1 MQDYSERLAPFIK
14 EYVFTSGWS
23 GLKPVQNEAARV
35 IFEREDNLVL
45 SCGTSSG
52 KTEAAFFP
60 ILTEIARDKKDGVA
74 VLYIAPL
81 KALINDQFERISYLC
96 RKAGIKVY
104 HRHGDV
110 STQNKREFEEHPC
123 GILQITPEA
132 LESLLI
138 SHSTEIAKIF
148 SSLKYV
154 VIDELHAL
162 LGTDR
167 GSQVLCQISR
177 IMKNAGV
184 SPRIIGLSATLGNT
198 DTVCEML
205 SKCNGKTTVCPKFD
219 GEKLEV
225 SLLYEY
231 FDSTKSRD
239 EFVYDA
245 VKKKNSLV
253 FSNSR
258 EETEK
263 ITASLREISENRHD
277 NGDIFIHHGNIC
289 ASLRHDAEK
298 ALKSSSRHA
307 VVCAT
312 STLELGIDI
321 GRLERVVSLGTPN
334 TVSSFLQR
342 LGRSGRRG
350 NVPEMLCAFTSEAEK
365 EDLDRY
371 DILPFELLQGIAIVE
386 LYRRERFVETAKE
399 KKYPFSLLAHQ
410 TLSVLASNGEGLLT
424 SELARTVLTL
434 APFSNIGF
442 DDYKLLL
449 SHLYSKGYIDKT
461 DDGKIIL
468 GLSSEKLVGSFR
480 FYAVFKEEANY
491 TVKDESGKEIGQ
503 IPQAVGVGG
512 KFSLAGRVWVCERLD
527 SEQRIIYARSAKGK
541 LSSFWRG
548 NLTGIDD
555 KIAQYVKNIL
565 SEDEIYPYLG
575 KNAVKVLTS
584 ARKYARDNGLL
595 DFPMHKIDDE
605 LYIILPWFGSS
616 SMNTLCRY
624 IRKTTGGIASSRAV
638 IENPYVLSLHLRDD
652 DLRDFLSIMRENSFS
667 DNRYN
672 ITLIGENEGC
682 FTEKYDYLVPKQLLR
697 KAYAQDKMDVEKVA
711 ELIDRLG
718 M

>member
-1 MQDYSERLAPFIK
+1 MQDNTSRLADFIK
-14 EYVFTSGWS
+14 EYVFTSGWK
-23 GLKPVQNEAARV
+23 GLRPVQEEAVRV
-35 IFEREDNLVL
+35 IFDTSDNLVL

-60 ILTEIARDKKDGVA
+60 ILTHIQKIKQPGAS

-81 KALINDQFERISYLC
+81 KALINDQFERITFLC
-96 RKAGIKVY
+96 KKAGINVY

-110 STQNKREFEEHPC
+110 SSKNKEDFIDDPS
-123 GILQITPEA
+123 GILQITPES

-138 SHSTEIAKIF
+138 CRNTEIKRIF
-148 SSLKYV
+148 ENLRYV

-177 IMKNAGV
+177 IMKTVDVN
-184 SPRIIGLSATLGNT
+184 PRIIGLSATVGNT
-198 DTVCEML
+198 DAACRML
-205 SKCNGKTTVCPKFD
+205 SACNGRKTVCPKFG

-231 FDSTKSRD
+231 FEDIGTRD
-239 EFVYDA
+239 EFVYDS

-263 ITASLREISENRHD
+263 ITASLRDISSKRHD
-277 NGDIFIHHGNIC
+277 NGDIFIHHGNIS

-298 ALKSSSRHA
+298 ALKTPSRHT

-321 GRLERVVSLGTPN
+321 GQLERVVSLGTPN

-350 NVPEMLCAFTSEAEK
+350 NIPEMLSVFTYESEK
-365 EDLDRY
+365 DNGDRF

-386 LYRRERFVETAKE
+386 LYRRERFVESAKE
-399 KKYPFSLLAHQ
+399 KKYPFGLLAHQ
-410 TLSVLASNGEGLLT
+410 TLSVLASSGEGMSLP
-424 SELARTVLTL
+424 ELARTLLTL
-434 APFSNIGF
+434 QPFSNIST

-449 SHLYSKGYIDKT
+449 SHLYAREHIDRT
-461 DDGKIIL
+461 DDGKVIT
-468 GLSSEKLVGSFR
+468 GLASEKLLSSFK
-480 FYAVFKEEANY
+480 FYAVFKEEVNY
-491 TVKDESGKEIGQ
+491 TVKDEDGKEIGE
-503 IPQAVGVGG
+503 IPEAVSPGG

-527 SEQRIIYARSAKGK
+527 SEQRIIYARAAKGK
-541 LSSFWRG
+541 LASFWRG
-548 NLTGIDD
+548 SLTGIDD
-555 KIAQYVKNIL
+555 KIAEYVKRIL

-575 KNAVKVLTS
+575 KNAARVLAS
-584 ARKYARDNGLL
+584 ARQYVRENRLL
-595 DFPMHKIDDE
+595 EYPMHKMDDD

-616 SMNTLCRY
+616 AMNTLCRY
-624 IRKTTGGIASSRAV
+624 IRKITGGIVTSRTV
-638 IENPYVLSLHLRDD
+638 IENPYVLSLHLEDND
-652 DLRDFLSIMRENSFS
+652 MDEFLTMMRENRYSE
-667 DNRYN
+667 DKYN
-672 ITLIGENEGC
+672 ITLIDENESC
-682 FTEKYDYLVPKQLLR
+682 FTEKYDYLVPGELLR
-697 KAYAQDKMDVEKVA
+697 KAYAADRMNAKKVS
-711 ELIDRLG
+711 ELIEQL
-718 M
+718 